1 MFWFT
6 HEMYDDLAGSPA
18 WNPYGSDERRMFFL
32 RSRTIPFIYFPP
44 CFSFKTC
51 YNYDC
56 KKFLIK
62 IIKK

>member
-18 WNPYGSDERRMFFL
+18 WSPYGSDEHRMFFL

-51 YNYDC
+51 YN
-56 KKFLIK
+56 
-62 IIKK
+62 